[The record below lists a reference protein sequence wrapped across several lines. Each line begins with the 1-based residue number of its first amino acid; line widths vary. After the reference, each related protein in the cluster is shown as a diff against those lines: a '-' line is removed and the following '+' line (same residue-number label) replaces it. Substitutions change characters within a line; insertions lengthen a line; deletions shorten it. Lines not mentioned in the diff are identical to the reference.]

1 MRPITDILIK
11 NRCGK
16 PDHAHIPY
24 VSDRYF
30 HDTWEWSHT
39 VMFMFNDSPHLV
51 KKKKFKKCARRCL
64 LNCSLMLINVLL
76 CPGKF
81 S

>member
-51 KKKKFKKCARRCL
+51 KKKK
-64 LNCSLMLINVLL
+64 I
-76 CPGKF
+76 
-81 S
+81 